1 MKKLLASIASA
12 SLFTVTALA
21 ATPSQAALFFG
32 TDSTDLNDV
41 FNKTD
46 LNDVFTQKV
55 SLRTEQT
62 NVIYPVS
69 QHLKITPTAFLE
81 TPPSQT
87 SSLSTINTTTIVNL
101 SSPPGGKMIYSKAYG
116 KGVCNVHAGCALQAI
131 GLSLAL
137 QCSNAGTDPEAWAK
151 CVKSKDY
158 DKYLAAA
165 QCTWGTCPGFATL
178 PNGGA
183 AYACTSPSHSILEG
197 KS

>member
-1 MKKLLASIASA
+1 MKKLVASIASA
-12 SLFTVTALA
+12 SLLMVTVLA
-21 ATPSQAALFFG
+21 ATPSQAVLFFG
-32 TDSTDLNDV
+32 ADSTDLKDV

-55 SLRTEQT
+55 SVRTEQT
-62 NVIYPVS
+62 NVLHPVS
-69 QHLKITPTAFLE
+69 QHLKITPTTLLK
-81 TPPSQT
+81 TPSQT
-87 SSLSTINTTTIVNL
+87 SGLSTINTATIVNL
-101 SSPPGGKMIYSKAYG
+101 SSPPGGKTIYSKAYG
-116 KGVCNVHAGCALQAI
+116 KGVCNVHAGCALKAI
-131 GLSLAL
+131 GLSLTL
-137 QCSNAGTDPEAWAK
+137 QCSSAGTDPEAWAK

-183 AYACTSPSHSILEG
+183 AYACTSPSHSILGG